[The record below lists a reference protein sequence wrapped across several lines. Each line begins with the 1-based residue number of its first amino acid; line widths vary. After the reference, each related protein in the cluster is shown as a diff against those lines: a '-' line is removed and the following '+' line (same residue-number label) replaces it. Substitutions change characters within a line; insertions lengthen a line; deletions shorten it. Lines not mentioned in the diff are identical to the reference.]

1 MIVAAMEGETKRA
14 GGAGTL
20 LWMLPAALVFDFDG
34 TMVDTETAVY
44 EAVRRTF
51 ADYGLELAPDAWM
64 TTAGTMWGASW
75 VDDLVEATAGAV
87 DAHEARRRNRAHS
100 TEINNLT
107 VLRPG
112 LHPLLDDA
120 RAHGIPMA
128 IASNSASDW
137 IEHHLD
143 RLGLTDYF
151 PVLATIDR
159 VERGKPHPDPY
170 LEACRLLDAAP
181 TSSVAFEDSEAG
193 TQSAASAGMF
203 VIAAPGPMTAGHDLT
218 AAHLR
223 IDGFD
228 AFTLLDVARA
238 SHAAWS

>member
-1 MIVAAMEGETKRA
+1 MGRSDLVRLT
-14 GGAGTL
+14 GTL
-20 LWMLPAALVFDFDG
+20 IAVFPAALVFDFDG

-51 ADYGLELAPDAWM
+51 ADFGLELAPDAWM
-64 TTAGTMWGASW
+64 QAAGTMWGASW
-75 VDDLVEATAGAV
+75 VDDLVEATGGAV
-87 DAHEARRRNRAHS
+87 DAHQARRRNRVHS
-100 TEINNLT
+100 AEIDDLT

-112 LHPLLDDA
+112 LQALLDDA
-120 RAHGIPMA
+120 RAHRIPMA

-159 VERGKPHPDPY
+159 VERGKPFPDPF
-170 LEACRLLDAAP
+170 LKACRLLDAAP

-193 TQSAASAGMF
+193 TQSAAAAGMF
-203 VIAAPGPMTAGHDLT
+203 VIAAPGPMTAGHDLS

-223 IDGFD
+223 IDGFEG
-228 AFTLLDVARA
+228 FTLLDVARA
-238 SHAAWS
+238 SDAARS